1 MPEDGGVAEAEL
13 LKEAD
18 NMAALDHTHIVKF
31 LGISHSLEDELM
43 LITEFVPCGDLRK
56 YLKKYKVKSCITF
69 SVCTTLQPVS
79 QHHDTQ

>member
-18 NMAALDHTHIVKF
+18 NMTALNHKHIVKF

-43 LITEFVPCGDLRK
+43 LITEFLPCGDLRK
-56 YLKKYKVKSCITF
+56 YLKKYKVSKCMQCS
-69 SVCTTLQPVS
+69 
-79 QHHDTQ
+79 

>member
-18 NMAALDHTHIVKF
+18 NMAALDHKHIVKF

-56 YLKKYKVKSCITF
+56 YLKKYKVNI
-69 SVCTTLQPVS
+69 VLQFFNLLMYRYFY
-79 QHHDTQ
+79 

>member
-18 NMAALDHTHIVKF
+18 NMAALDHKNIVKF

-43 LITEFVPCGDLRK
+43 LITEFVPYGDLRK
-56 YLKKYKVKSCITF
+56 YLKKYKVCTRKIT
-69 SVCTTLQPVS
+69 V
-79 QHHDTQ
+79 